1 MILQIDVPLLFHF
14 CVADM
19 VDGGFVRFPA
29 SSLDFMRVS
38 LSWLQDLVQV
48 KETADQLAERL
59 SMAGFEVEEIDDL
72 SRLAHGVV
80 VGHVLEREK
89 HPDADKLSICK
100 VDVGADEALQI
111 VCGASNVRAGIH
123 VPVAMVG
130 AVLPAVGLTIKA
142 GQLRGVASEGMICS
156 LTELGQSTDV
166 DGIAILEDLLDCVP
180 APGTPAAPAL
190 GLDDTVLELAITAN
204 RPDGLSMTGIAREV
218 SALTGASLS
227 LPVLSPPAATAE
239 LATDASS
246 ADLMTSG
253 GLYGLTEIK
262 DVDGSK
268 PSPIWLQR
276 CLDRAGMN
284 SVNAVVDLTN
294 LVMLEQGQPLHAFDA
309 DVLDQLCGGDV
320 TAKDFGL
327 RLAKDGETFK
337 GLDGRELTLDS
348 RAQLVTCRDL
358 PIALSGVMGSE
369 ASGVTTSTKR
379 VWLES
384 ALFSPAAVRN
394 TSRSAGCRTEA
405 STRYEKGLPRE
416 ITLPSAQRAIALITE
431 HLGGTANQTFVC
443 AKPYAA
449 PPAIALRRSA
459 LHQLLGPLSTDAGP
473 EDLDDV
479 AIERCL
485 TALGCDLAATDE
497 GWSVSVPPS
506 RSCDLT
512 REVDLIEEVARL
524 VGFDRFESHLPDP
537 LEPGQLSPSQRAERQ
552 LRNLFCGA
560 GLQEV
565 TTLSLTASEPE
576 ANPVGAENQESRI
589 AISNPLLAETSH
601 LRASLWEEHLRVCQR
616 NLQASQSGCWL
627 FEIGNVFALDG
638 EAITQS
644 AQLSGVICGE
654 RRLERWTTNGKPSLP
669 DYYTARGTLTRIFKA
684 LKLDVIDRPL
694 SSDGRLHPGRSAEL
708 VLEGRPLGCFG
719 QLHPLL
725 TEQFDLP
732 DETYLFDLDL
742 QRLLDAATR
751 SNRWTPAFKP
761 FATVP
766 AMERDL
772 AVVVPRMQRSAD
784 LLQAIRK
791 AGKPLLESVELID
804 RFEGGQL
811 ADDQCSQ
818 AFRIRYRG
826 KDSTLTDDQLQP
838 VHEKVRYALA
848 KQFKAELR
856 S

>member
-1 MILQIDVPLLFHF
+1 
-14 CVADM
+14 M
-19 VDGGFVRFPA
+19 VEGGFVRFPA

-48 KETADQLAERL
+48 KEPADQLAERL

-72 SRLAHGVV
+72 SRLAQGVV

-89 HPDADKLSICK
+89 HPDADKLSVCK
-100 VDVGADEALQI
+100 VDVGSGEALQI

-166 DGIAILEDLLDCVP
+166 DGIAILEDLLDSVP

-218 SALTGASLS
+218 SALTGAALK

-239 LATDASS
+239 LATDSAS
-246 ADLMTSG
+246 AALIKSG
-253 GLYGLTEIK
+253 GLYGITEIK
-262 DVDGSK
+262 GVDGSK

-276 CLDRAGMN
+276 RLDRAGIN

-327 RLAKDGETFK
+327 RLAKDGESFK
-337 GLDGRELTLDS
+337 GLDGREVTLDS
-348 RAQLVTCRDL
+348 RAQLVTCRDR
-358 PIALSGVMGSE
+358 PIALAGVMGSE

-384 ALFSPAAVRN
+384 ALFSPTAVRN

-416 ITLPSAQRAIALITE
+416 ITLPSAQRAIALFTE
-431 HLGGTANQTFVC
+431 HVGGTAEQTFVC
-443 AKPYAA
+443 ATPFEA
-449 PPAIALRRSA
+449 PAAIALRRLA

-473 EDLDDV
+473 EDLEDSE
-479 AIERCL
+479 IERCL
-485 TALGCDLAATDE
+485 SALGCDLAVTDD
-497 GWSVSVPPS
+497 GWNVLVPPS
-506 RSCDLT
+506 RRCDLT

-537 LEPGQLSPSQRAERQ
+537 LEPGQLSPSQQAERQ
-552 LRNLFCGA
+552 LRNLLCGA

-565 TTLSLTASEPE
+565 TTLSLTAAEPE
-576 ANPVGAENQESRI
+576 ANPVGAQDQESRI
-589 AISNPLLAETSH
+589 GISNPLLAETSH

-627 FEIGNVFALDG
+627 FEIGNVFAFDG
-638 EAITQS
+638 ESISQS
-644 AQLSGVICGE
+644 AQLGGVICGE
-654 RRLERWTTNGKPSLP
+654 RRMERWSTSGKPSLP
-669 DYYTARGTLTRIFKA
+669 DYYAARGTLTRIFQA
-684 LKLDVIDRPL
+684 LKLEVIDRPL

-725 TEQFDLP
+725 AEQFDLP

-772 AVVVPRMQRSAD
+772 AVVVPRTQRSAD

-838 VHEKVRYALA
+838 VHEKVRQALA

>member
-1 MILQIDVPLLFHF
+1 MCPSPSHF
-14 CVADM
+14 WVADM

-48 KETADQLAERL
+48 NEPADQLAERL

-72 SRLAHGVV
+72 SRLAQGVV
-80 VGHVLEREK
+80 VGHVLERDK
-89 HPDADKLSICK
+89 HPDADKLSVCK
-100 VDVGADEALQI
+100 VDVGAGEALQI

-130 AVLPAVGLTIKA
+130 AVLPAVGMTIKA

-156 LTELGQSTDV
+156 LAELGQSTDV
-166 DGIAILEDLLDCVP
+166 DGIAILEDLLDSVP
-180 APGTPAAPAL
+180 VPGTPAAPAL

-218 SALTGASLS
+218 SALTGAALQ
-227 LPVLSPPAATAE
+227 LPVLTPPAVTAE
-239 LATDASS
+239 LATDPAS
-246 ADLMTSG
+246 ADRMKSG
-253 GLYGLTEIK
+253 GLYGITEIK
-262 DVDGSK
+262 DVDNSK

-276 CLDRAGMN
+276 RLDRAGIN
-284 SVNAVVDLTN
+284 SVNTVVDLTN

-320 TAKDFGL
+320 TSKDFGL
-327 RLAKDGETFK
+327 RNAKDGETFK
-337 GLDGRELTLDS
+337 ALDGRELTLDS

-384 ALFSPAAVRN
+384 ALFSPTAVRN
-394 TSRSAGCRTEA
+394 TSRSAGSRTDA

-416 ITLPSAQRAIALITE
+416 ITLLAAQRAIALITE
-431 HLGGTANQTFVC
+431 HLGGTADQTFVC
-443 AKPYAA
+443 AKPFEAA
-449 PPAIALRRSA
+449 PAIALRRLA
-459 LHQLLGPLSTDAGP
+459 LHQLLGPLSTDAGS
-473 EDLDDV
+473 EDLDD
-479 AIERCL
+479 AEIERCL
-485 TALGCDLAATDE
+485 TALGCDLTVSED
-497 GWSVSVPPS
+497 GWSVTVPPS

-537 LEPGQLSPSQRAERQ
+537 LEPGQLSASQRAERQ
-552 LRNLFCGA
+552 LRTLFCGA

-565 TTLSLTASEPE
+565 TTLSLTSAEPE
-576 ANPVGAENQESRI
+576 ANPVGAEQPEERI

-616 NLQASQSGCWL
+616 NLQASQNGCWL
-627 FEIGNVFALDG
+627 FEIGNVFALNG

-654 RRLERWTTNGKPSLP
+654 RRLERWTTSGKPSLP
-669 DYYTARGTLTRIFKA
+669 DYYAARGALTRIFKA
-684 LKLDVIDRPL
+684 LKLEVLDRPL
-694 SSDGRLHPGRSAEL
+694 NTDGRLHPGRSAEL

-725 TEQFDLP
+725 AEQFDLP

-751 SNRWTPAFKP
+751 TNRWTPAFKP

-772 AVVVPRMQRSAD
+772 AVVVPRTQRSAD

-826 KDSTLTDDQLQP
+826 KESTLTDDQLQP
-838 VHEKVRYALA
+838 VHEKVRQALA